1 MDSIWLAVTGP
12 EILEFMICNRIP
24 HHLSTPHMKR
34 YSVFRP
40 MIVKLC
46 ASTIPQCQI
55 NSKEIMLLMSTLV
68 ELKLRSLPNF
78 GSPVEA
84 EIVSLIFT
92 SIIARV

>member
-1 MDSIWLAVTGP
+1 MDSTWLVVTGLG
-12 EILEFMICNRIP
+12 ILEFMICNRIP

-34 YSVFRP
+34 FSVFRP

-46 ASTIPQCQI
+46 ASTIPQFQI

-68 ELKLRSLPNF
+68 EHKMRSLPNF